1 MIKDKYLSDYLFPY
15 ALSVDLNRLA
25 MPKQGVRNPEAQVVQ
40 DGKWELQN
48 LKFIG
53 EFMEV
58 NGLSTT
64 MIAEK
69 LGISRQSVYYWLK
82 KDDAMIS
89 NIYGLFDAYG
99 LKIRFELK
107 EEGTEESPMKIPGVG
122 IAVKKPRIGFFES
135 FIKRKGIKREQVA
148 EVFGVKKCTV
158 DHWFQFDDCFFSY
171 ICRFAQ
177 LNNLEVKYTVSHKN
191 D

>member
-1 MIKDKYLSDYLFPY
+1 MCLNLTLP
-15 ALSVDLNRLA
+15 VDQNRLA
-25 MPKQGVRNPEAQVVQ
+25 MPKQGIRNPETQVVQ

-48 LKFIG
+48 LKFVG

-64 MIAEK
+64 SIAEK

-82 KDDAMIS
+82 KDDAMMS
-89 NIYGLFDAYG
+89 NIYKIFEVYG
-99 LKIRFELK
+99 LRIRFELK
-107 EEGTEESPMKIPGVG
+107 EEGVEESPMKIPGVG
-122 IAVKKPRIGFFES
+122 LATKKPRIGFFES
-135 FIKRKGIKREQVA
+135 YLKRMGIKREQVA
-148 EVFGVKKCTV
+148 EMFGVKKCTV

-171 ICRFAQ
+171 ICKFAQ
-177 LNNLEVKYTVSHKN
+177 LKGLEVKYTVSRIN

>member
-1 MIKDKYLSDYLFPY
+1 MNG
-15 ALSVDLNRLA
+15 NR
-25 MPKQGVRNPEAQVVQ
+25 
-40 DGKWELQN
+40 D
-48 LKFIG
+48 
-53 EFMEV
+53 
-58 NGLSTT
+58 
-64 MIAEK
+64 
-69 LGISRQSVYYWLK
+69 ISRTHHLWRNVFPGDSS
-82 KDDAMIS
+82 A
-89 NIYGLFDAYG
+89 
-99 LKIRFELK
+99 

-148 EVFGVKKCTV
+148 EMFGVKKCTV

-177 LNNLEVKYTVSHKN
+177 INNLEVKYTVSHKN

>member
-1 MIKDKYLSDYLFPY
+1 
-15 ALSVDLNRLA
+15 
-25 MPKQGVRNPEAQVVQ
+25 MPKDGIRNPETQVVQ

-48 LKFIG
+48 MKFVG

-58 NGLSTT
+58 NGLSIA

-82 KDDAMIS
+82 KDDAMMS
-89 NIYGLFDAYG
+89 NIYAIFEIYG
-99 LKIRFELK
+99 LKIRFELVEK
-107 EEGTEESPMKIPGVG
+107 GVRENPMKIPGVG
-122 IAVKKPRIGFFES
+122 LATKKPRIGFFES
-135 FIKRKGIKREQVA
+135 YIKKMGIKREQVA
-148 EVFGVKKCTV
+148 DILGVKKCTV

-171 ICRFAQ
+171 ICKFAE
-177 LNNLEVKYTVSHKN
+177 LKGLEVKYTVSRIN

>member
-1 MIKDKYLSDYLFPY
+1 MTADT
-15 ALSVDLNRLA
+15 NRLA
-25 MPKQGVRNPEAQVVQ
+25 MPKQGIRNPETQMVQ

-48 LKFIG
+48 LKFVG

-82 KDDAMIS
+82 KDEAMMS
-89 NIYGLFDAYG
+89 NIYAIFETYG
-99 LKIRFELK
+99 LNIRFDLV
-107 EEGTEESPMKIPGVG
+107 EEGVQESPMKIPGVG
-122 IAVKKPRIGFFES
+122 LATKKPRIGFFES
-135 FIKRKGIKREQVA
+135 YIKRMGIKREQVA
-148 EVFGVKKCTV
+148 EMFGVKKCTV

-171 ICRFAQ
+171 ICKFAQ
-177 LNNLEVKYTVSHKN
+177 LKGLEVKYTVSRIN